1 MLAFIGCLQEE
12 KMEGCMKVNGSGR
25 MYEGERKWKYENILN
40 QANKFILVAARSKG
54 VSLQPLAY

>member
-1 MLAFIGCLQEE
+1 
-12 KMEGCMKVNGSGR
+12 MEGCMKVNGSGR